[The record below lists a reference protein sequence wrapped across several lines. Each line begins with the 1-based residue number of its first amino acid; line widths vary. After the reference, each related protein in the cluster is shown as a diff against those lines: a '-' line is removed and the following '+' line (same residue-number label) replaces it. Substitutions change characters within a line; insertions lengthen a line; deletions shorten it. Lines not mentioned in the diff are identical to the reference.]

1 MFPQRRIRVVQV
13 PVHNIQG
20 EVVDHIALKDEVF
33 GVAPNQAVVHQAL
46 VRQLANARQGT
57 ASTKTRAQVSGG
69 GRKPFRQK
77 GTGRAR
83 RGSASSPL
91 LRGGGVAFGPHPR
104 SYRQAMPRKMRS
116 LALRC
121 VLSAKVAQ
129 GEMIVVDEIA
139 LNEPKTKEMARIL
152 AALGVGSSVLI
163 VTAGADPNAYKS
175 ARNLER
181 TKTLPANLI
190 NVGDLLSHR
199 ILMLTVAAVRRVEE
213 MGTPQPRKMV
223 ETQV

>member
-1 MFPQRRIRVVQV
+1 MFPQRRIEVVQV

-33 GVAPNQAVVHQAL
+33 GVPPNQAVVHQAL

-129 GEMIVVDEIA
+129 GEMVVVDEIA

>member
-1 MFPQRRIRVVQV
+1 MVQV

-20 EVVDHIALKDEVF
+20 EVVDHIALKDEIF
-33 GVAPNQAVVHQAL
+33 GVPPNQAVVHQAL